1 MTDIPSTFYLT
12 IQQVEQTCLFTLT
25 WGDGQRLTR
34 RIQRS
39 PTLHHAW
46 HHWHQTYLQFYR
58 QRNFTCID
66 PSPPNGDIRS
76 KVVCSGSAIVPLP
89 DWHSKLVDAEAKLLS
104 EFHRW
109 LQNGALFDLYAQLTD
124 ASQKLEQAQTTASS
138 SSLPQWLD
146 LLITCTTTELS
157 TELSRL
163 PWEAWELGIGSLA
176 GGRIRIARSPANI
189 QAPSQKAVSP
199 KRRRP
204 RILAILGDDTNLNFE
219 SDRKAVTT
227 LSRLAEIEFI
237 GWQQGKDI
245 DALKLDI
252 QQAIAHPQGWDILF
266 FAGHSNE
273 TALTGGELG
282 IAPNS
287 TIQISEIAPQ
297 LAIAQQRG
305 LQFALFN
312 SCCGMDIAESL
323 INLGLSQVAI
333 MREPI
338 HNRVA
343 QEFVVTFLQA
353 LATYKDVHE
362 CLIRAAQFLQTNR
375 NLTFPSAHLVPSLFR
390 HPSSS
395 LFRITP
401 SHWGTFLRQ
410 LLPTRLDA
418 IALTTLV
425 LLSVLPAVQ
434 AGLLAERLRIQAI
447 YRDMTGQLPV
457 ERSPVAFVQIDQSS
471 VRHPPIPLE
480 SINPMDRRYLA
491 LLVDQLAELDASIIG
506 MDYWLDRS
514 IPTQDPA
521 MKTAVQSAIET
532 NGTWFVFSSVRRQEG
547 EIGVHPETGIAKPEW
562 SLEGYTNNPPGHV
575 RLLPTEER
583 CEDSCPFIYLLAAI
597 FLGKNTVPAEHF
609 PVPAMDSVDSSQA
622 MNMAQSFKEG
632 QVVGS
637 RDELRSR
644 LLDAVW
650 GQSPETIRHRLR
662 RWQLPKLNA
671 VSRWFDQRW
680 LNPILDFS
688 LPSRTVFDRIS
699 AVDLLA
705 LTPEEARDRFQSQ
718 VVILAAGAYE
728 ESGAPPGSDNLAI
741 PPGVAYWQDRDPTQL
756 PTDSF
761 PGAEELVYGLHH
773 LLQDHLVIPIPDL
786 WMVGLAI
793 ILGKSGALWLS
804 QRPRRKGRWI
814 IGFVLGSA
822 AYGGFTL
829 YVFVGAN
836 VLLPWVLPT
845 ATMGLHVWSGLRQK
859 LIL

>member
-1 MTDIPSTFYLT
+1 MTDIPSSFHLT

-39 PTLHHAW
+39 PTLHQSW

-58 QRNFTCID
+58 QSNFTRVD
-66 PSPPNGDIRS
+66 PQSPEDDMRG
-76 KVVCSGSAIVPLP
+76 KVVFSGSAIAPST
-89 DWHSKLVDAEAKLLS
+89 DWHAKLVEAEAKLLGD
-104 EFHRW
+104 FHRW
-109 LQNGALFDLYAQLTD
+109 LRKGALFDLYAQLTD
-124 ASQKLEQAQTTASS
+124 ASQKLEQAQSTNSPSS
-138 SSLPQWLD
+138 PPQWIN
-146 LLITCTTTELS
+146 LLITCTTAELS
-157 TELSRL
+157 HL
-163 PWEAWELGIGSLA
+163 PWEAWELGLGSLA

-189 QAPSQKAVSP
+189 QAPSQKADSL

-219 SDRKAVTT
+219 SDRKAVRA

-237 GWQQGKDI
+237 GWQRGKDI
-245 DALKLDI
+245 DALKLEI
-252 QQAIAHPQGWDILF
+252 QQAIAHPKGWDILF

-273 TALTGGELG
+273 ATLTGGELG

-312 SCCGMDIAESL
+312 SCSGIDIAESL

-343 QEFVVTFLQA
+343 QEFVIKFLQE

-395 LFRITP
+395 LFHIKP
-401 SHWGTFLRQ
+401 SHWGTSLRQ
-410 LLPTRLDA
+410 LLPTRLEA
-418 IALTTLV
+418 IALSTLL
-425 LLSVLPAVQ
+425 LLSVMPTVQ
-434 AGLLAERLRIQAI
+434 EGLLARRLRTQAM
-447 YRDMTGQLPV
+447 YRDLTGQLPT
-457 ERSPVAFVQIDQSS
+457 ERSPVTFVQIDQDS
-471 VRHPPIPLE
+471 VRNPPIPLE

-491 LLVDQLAELDASIIG
+491 LLVNQLTELGASIIG
-506 MDYWLDRS
+506 MDYWLDLT

-521 MKTAVQSAIET
+521 LKTAVQSAIEA
-532 NGTWFVFSSVRRQEG
+532 NGTWFVFSSVRRQQG
-547 EIGVHPETGIAKPEW
+547 EIGVHPETGIANPEW
-562 SLEGYTNNPPGHV
+562 SLEGYTNNPPGYV
-575 RLLPTEER
+575 RLLPAEES
-583 CEDSCPFIYLLAAI
+583 CEDSCPFTYLLAAI
-597 FLGKNTVPAEHF
+597 FLGQHTVSAERF
-609 PVPAMDSVDSSQA
+609 PVPRVNSEDQSQA
-622 MNMAQSFKEG
+622 VNTVQSIKKG
-632 QVVGS
+632 QAVGS
-637 RDELRSR
+637 RTELRSR
-644 LLDAVW
+644 LLDTLW
-650 GQSPETIRHRLR
+650 GQSPEVVRQRIQ
-662 RWQLPKLNA
+662 RWQLPDLNA
-671 VSRWFDQRW
+671 TSRWFDQHW

-688 LPSRTVFDRIS
+688 LPSRTVFNRIS

-705 LTPEEARDRFQSQ
+705 LKLEDNKDRFQNQ
-718 VVILAAGAYE
+718 VVILAAGAYDKAGE
-728 ESGAPPGSDNLAI
+728 TEGSDNLAI
-741 PPGVAYWQDRDPTQL
+741 PPGVAYWQGRDPTQRL
-756 PTDSF
+756 TDSF

-793 ILGKSGALWLS
+793 ILGKSGALWLA
-804 QRPRRKGRWI
+804 QRPKQKTWWI
-814 IGFVLGSA
+814 IGFVVGSA
-822 AYGGFTL
+822 AYGGLTL
-829 YVFVGAN
+829 QVFVGAN

-845 ATMGLHVWSGLRQK
+845 ATMGIHMWSGLRQK
-859 LIL
+859 LIP